1 MKKWFRS
8 ESKVMNKSTNKNNHC
23 QGMDAAVGS
32 APCRRCGALAY
43 EKDNLYSM
51 MRACGHHLYIRSGRS
66 AGQGRILA
74 ILLERSSMTQKELQ
88 DILGI
93 QPGSISEI
101 LAKMEEKSLIRRQR
115 DDEDRRRSVIELT
128 VTGREEAELQER
140 QDDGSPT
147 FGVLSQQE
155 QEELK
160 AMLWKLLESWK

>member
-1 MKKWFRS
+1 
-8 ESKVMNKSTNKNNHC
+8 MNVNEPYNLHIDSCT
-23 QGMDAAVGS
+23 DANPS
-32 APCRRCGALAY
+32 PCRRGCGGLAY

-88 DILGI
+88 EILQI

-101 LAKMEEKSLIRRQR
+101 LAKMEEKSLIRRQKS
-115 DDEDRRRSVIELT
+115 DGDRRRSVIELT
-128 VTGREEAELQER
+128 ATGRGEAELQER

-147 FGVLSQQE
+147 FGALSEQE
-155 QEELK
+155 QKTLK
-160 AMLWKLLESWK
+160 SILWKLLESWK